1 MEDQD
6 RTDKPSSVS
15 AERLEKAAYDYL
27 GRYMA
32 SSETLRR
39 VLERRVRRA
48 ASAGHVDVDAA
59 NQIIAGI
66 ILKCRQMGM
75 VDDQRFADVRAVSL
89 ARRGDSPR
97 AIEAKLAQKG
107 IDPETAR
114 TALSRLADEQVADLE
129 LTVAIRLAE
138 RRRLG
143 PFRDRERDALRDRD
157 LAAMARAGHRL
168 AIARTVIDAENP
180 DVLRALV
187 EQSIE
192 DC

>member
-1 MEDQD
+1 MEGQE
-6 RTDKPSSVS
+6 RIDKPSPVS
-15 AERLEKAAYDYL
+15 AERLDKAAHEYL

-32 SSETLRR
+32 SSETLRL

-48 ASAGHVDVDAA
+48 ALRAEVDTEAA
-59 NQIIAGI
+59 DKMIARI
-66 ILKCRQMGM
+66 VQKCRQMGL
-75 VDDQRFADVRAVSL
+75 VDDQKFADARAAGL

-107 IDPETAR
+107 IDPKTAR
-114 TALSRLADEQVADLE
+114 TALAADQAADLE

-143 PFRDRERDALRDRD
+143 PFRDRDRIALRDRD

-168 AIARTVIDAENP
+168 AIARTVIDAKDP
-180 DVLRALV
+180 DALNALS
-187 EQSIE
+187 EQSKE
-192 DC
+192 DG